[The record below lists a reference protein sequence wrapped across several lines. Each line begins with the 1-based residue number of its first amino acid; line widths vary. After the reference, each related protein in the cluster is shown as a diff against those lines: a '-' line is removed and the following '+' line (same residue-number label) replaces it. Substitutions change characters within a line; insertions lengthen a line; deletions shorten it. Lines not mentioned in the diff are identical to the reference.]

1 MATNNPYQQY
11 KQNTVDTKSPGE
23 LTLMLYDGCLK
34 FIRRAEEAIQNEN
47 IEVKNENLL
56 KAQNIIRELMLT
68 LNTDVAVSQ
77 DMMAMYD
84 YILNQ
89 LVEANMKNDL
99 DALKEAAKYTEDF
112 RDTWKEVIKID
123 RQARHSGE
131 SSSEPAQQKKPAA
144 PLKAVKNEEKTAEPE
159 AAKKPDPANQP
170 AAKAPKP
177 EPKVKPNPNNP
188 YAKAKAAGYGAP
200 NNPYTKAKQAAAA
213 GAGSGTSYR
222 G

>member
-34 FIRRAEEAIQNEN
+34 FIRRAEEAIKNKN

-77 DMMAMYD
+77 DMMSMYD

-123 RQARHSGE
+123 RQERHSGE
-131 SSSEPAQQKKPAA
+131 KSSEPVQSAKPST
-144 PLKAVKNEEKTAEPE
+144 PLKAVKKEVQAEEAESAKKTATADQLSAT
-159 AAKKPDPANQP
+159 AA
-170 AAKAPKP
+170 KP
-177 EPKVKPNPNNP
+177 EPKIKPNPNNP

-200 NNPYTKAKQAAAA
+200 NNPYTKAKALATAST
-213 GAGSGTSYR
+213 GSVASYK

>member
-34 FIRRAEEAIQNEN
+34 FIRRAEEAIQNKN

-123 RQARHSGE
+123 RQERHSGE
-131 SSSEPAQQKKPAA
+131 SSSEPAQQKKPSV

-159 AAKKPDPANQP
+159 AAKQPDPANQP
-170 AAKAPKP
+170 AAKPQ
-177 EPKVKPNPNNP
+177 PKVKPNPNNP

-200 NNPYTKAKQAAAA
+200 NNPYTKAKALASAT
-213 GAGSGTSYR
+213 AGSATSYK